1 MCGRYSVVTK
11 KIAKDHRHAARYG
24 DILNDPN
31 YNAAPSQILPVVPNT
46 SPGSAALFSWGLLPA
61 WATTIKTT
69 RPINA
74 RAETLTQSPMFRTLI
89 GRKRCLVLADGFYE
103 WKKITHPQNTLF
115 DLPASPGKGKII
127 RQPYRFALQTE
138 DLFSFAG
145 LWDEWVDKSTGEVF
159 KTFTIIT
166 TEANELVKEVHDR
179 MPVILTPEA
188 EELWLNNDEPV
199 KDLLDLLRP
208 YDADQ
213 MKAYPVSP
221 LINSPQNN
229 TPEVLN
235 SL

>member
-11 KIAKDHRHAARYG
+11 KISKEHHQAARYAG
-24 DILNDPN
+24 IINDPN
-31 YNAAPSQILPVVPNT
+31 YNAAPSQALPVVPNT
-46 SPGSAALFSWGLLPA
+46 SPDKGALFLWGLLPA
-61 WATTIKTT
+61 WAPSAKTT

-74 RAETLTQSPMFRTLI
+74 RSETLTKNPMFRTLI

-103 WKKITHPQNTLF
+103 WKKIAPSQNTLF
-115 DLPASPGKGKII
+115 DLPASPGKVKII
-127 RQPYRFALQTE
+127 RQPYRFTLQDE

-145 LWDEWVDKSTGEVF
+145 LWDEWVDKSTGEVL

-166 TEANELVKEVHDR
+166 TQANELVKEVHDR

-188 EELWLNNDEPV
+188 EELWLNNEEPV
-199 KDLLDLLRP
+199 DALLDLLKP
-208 YDADQ
+208 YEATG

-221 LINSPQNN
+221 LINSPFNN

>member
-11 KIAKDHRHAARYG
+11 KISKEHRQANRYA
-24 DILNDPN
+24 DIINDPN
-31 YNAAPSQILPVVPNT
+31 YNAAPSQELPVVTNVNPDK
-46 SPGSAALFSWGLLPA
+46 GSLFYWGLLPA
-61 WATTIKTT
+61 WAPTAKTN

-74 RAETLTQSPMFRTLI
+74 RSETLSQNPMFRSLVS
-89 GRKRCLVLADGFYE
+89 RKRCLVLADGFYE
-103 WKKITHPQNTLF
+103 WKRIPQTQPTLF
-115 DLPASPGKGKII
+115 DLPATPGKGKII
-127 RQPYRFALQTE
+127 RQPYRFTLQNE

-145 LWDEWVDKSTGEVF
+145 LWDEWVDKSTGEVL

-166 TEANELVKEVHDR
+166 TQANELVREVHDR

-188 EELWLNNDEPV
+188 EELWLYGEEVN
-199 KDLLDLLRP
+199 DLLDLLKP
-208 YDADQ
+208 YDAAD

-221 LINSPQNN
+221 LINSPVNN

>member
-11 KIAKDHRHAARYG
+11 KIAKEHRQAARYG
-24 DILNDPN
+24 SIINDPN
-31 YNAAPSQILPVVPNT
+31 YNAAPSQALPVVTNINPDA
-46 SPGSAALFSWGLLPA
+46 GALFSWGLLPA
-61 WATTIKTT
+61 WATSLKTN

-74 RAETLTQSPMFRTLI
+74 RAETLTESPMFRTLI

-103 WKKITHPQNTLF
+103 WKKLDNGQQSLF
-115 DLPASPGKGKII
+115 ELPASAGKSKVI
-127 RQPYRFALQTE
+127 RQPYRFTLLNE

-145 LWDEWVDKSTGEVF
+145 LWDEWVDKSTGEVL

-166 TEANELVKEVHDR
+166 TEANELVKDVHDR

-188 EELWLNNDEPV
+188 EELWLNNNEPV
-199 KDLLDLLRP
+199 DALLDLLKP
-208 YDADQ
+208 YNASD